1 MSVEP
6 FQSSIGACVAGAP
19 VSAECRTFLNNQLS
33 SIQNN
38 QVAFKNDTF
47 NTALTNAKQDFDAV
61 IATSALQSRTQEAA
75 NLATS
80 QSTND
85 SKIVNMYTHDVDVSK
100 RQFQINEYQYNNKLE
115 FLFFLQLLFISVLV
129 MAILVYLNKNGTL
142 TTQMTA
148 ISTMVLALVVV
159 IVGVSR
165 YFYTRRTRDRHLW
178 NRRYFA
184 NEKAP
189 GADLFPS
196 TCGGPTSA
204 TTINLDALVDPRT
217 TQCAIES
224 SDAFKRLEE
233 AAQAEVISQMAGTSA
248 NSLWSSSLT
257 LGPSSSCKR

>member
-6 FQSSIGACVAGAP
+6 FQSVGDCVAGAP
-19 VSAECRTFLNNQLS
+19 VSANCSSFLNQQLS
-33 SIQNN
+33 SIQSN
-38 QVAFKNDTF
+38 QVAFKNDAF

-75 NLATS
+75 NLVNS

-85 SKIVNMYTHDVDVSK
+85 SKIANMYTHDVAVSK

-189 GADLFPS
+189 GADLFPN
-196 TCGGPTSA
+196 TCGGPSTA
-204 TTINLDALVDPRT
+204 TTINMDALIDPRT
-217 TQCAIES
+217 TQCAIEA
-224 SDAFKRLEE
+224 SDAYDELKK
-233 AAQAEVISQMAGTSA
+233 AAENEVISQMAGTSA
-248 NSLWSSSLT
+248 SSLWSASLN